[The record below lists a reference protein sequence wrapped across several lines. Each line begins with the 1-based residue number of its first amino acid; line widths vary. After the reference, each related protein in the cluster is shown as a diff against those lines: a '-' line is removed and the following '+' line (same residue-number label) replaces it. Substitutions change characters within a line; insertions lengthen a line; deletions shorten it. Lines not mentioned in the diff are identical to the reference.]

1 MAITHYEALG
11 VDQDATRAEV
21 TAAFRAQMRALHA
34 DAGGDDELAKSV
46 SSAYNVLSNATKR
59 AAYDRKLGQRKESAS
74 APGSAAPD
82 GERRPASGAKR
93 SRVFSPDQGRGRAA
107 FSMLSVDPSAWA
119 WHAPAESEDDA
130 AATAGTGARSVLRTV
145 LTVLSFVVWAGAG
158 VAAASTLGLPLARLG
173 VLSVP
178 LALLS
183 GFVVHLVWSALMV
196 TLAALHRWGLVFS
209 LLLALASAVAIYLDA
224 GTPLP
229 MIGAALCYLASM
241 ATTYASFGV
250 VLTRAG
256 SREGNGVIDSS
267 FITQVGATNFGDR
280 RAEIDRLLAALKLA
294 FGHRTGAR
302 VILLPDRVTP
312 RPGSSPVRAQ
322 VAVVVGKTVH
332 LIAISP
338 LGRDGLEVSGS
349 DVISD
354 GRVHRNVVR
363 DEVAALAER
372 FGRGGQVRGYVVPT
386 HLTTEPPA
394 DAQAD
399 GLVFGSLGQVIDA
412 IGSAVG
418 AGLDKSD
425 SVFRHRALESMSLL
439 L

>member
-1 MAITHYEALG
+1 M
-11 VDQDATRAEV
+11 
-21 TAAFRAQMRALHA
+21 
-34 DAGGDDELAKSV
+34 
-46 SSAYNVLSNATKR
+46 
-59 AAYDRKLGQRKESAS
+59 
-74 APGSAAPD
+74 
-82 GERRPASGAKR
+82 
-93 SRVFSPDQGRGRAA
+93 
-107 FSMLSVDPSAWA
+107 
-119 WHAPAESEDDA
+119 
-130 AATAGTGARSVLRTV
+130 
-145 LTVLSFVVWAGAG
+145 
-158 VAAASTLGLPLARLG
+158 
-173 VLSVP
+173 
-178 LALLS
+178 S
-183 GFVVHLVWSALMV
+183 GFIVHLVWSALMV
-196 TLAALHRWGLVFS
+196 TLAVLHRWGLVFS
-209 LLLALASAVAIYLDA
+209 LLLALAAAVLIYLDA

-229 MIGAALCYLASM
+229 MIGAVLCYLASM

-267 FITQVGATNFGDR
+267 FITQFGATTLGERHAD
-280 RAEIDRLLAALKLA
+280 IDRLLAALKLA

-312 RPGSSPVRAQ
+312 HPGSSPVRAQ

-332 LIAISP
+332 LVAIPP
-338 LGRDGLEVSGS
+338 LGRDGLEISGS

-394 DAQAD
+394 DTQAH

-412 IGSAVG
+412 IGSIAVT
-418 AGLDKSD
+418 GLDKED
-425 SVFRHRALESMSLL
+425 ALFRHRALASMSLL
-439 L
+439 V